1 MFQQLYLNTS
11 SMIEFQI
18 QTNFSGRPELALTYY
33 PSVFEFYWF
42 VGRTYTQLERKNR
55 LDELPHQVR

>member
-42 VGRTYTQLERKNR
+42 VGRTYTQLERKDR
-55 LDELPHQVR
+55 LNELPHQVG